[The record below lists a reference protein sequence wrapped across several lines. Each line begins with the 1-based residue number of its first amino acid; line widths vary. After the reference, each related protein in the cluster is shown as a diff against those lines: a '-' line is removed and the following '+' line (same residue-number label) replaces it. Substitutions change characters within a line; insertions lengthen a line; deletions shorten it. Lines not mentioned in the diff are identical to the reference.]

1 MDEVIQARLRLW
13 LRSERAMGL
22 HLLNVPAPAPVEF
35 YDDETQAVVEAEQDE
50 PQVTITASRLAA
62 SIALSQVAPAPIQTA
77 FAAASFD
84 RAFDATVLPR
94 QEKVRVLQE
103 LDEQQVRGCTRCRL
117 CEKRTQT
124 VFGEGDPDAPI
135 FFIGEGPGE
144 TEDRTGRPF
153 VGPAGH
159 KLDEM
164 IGAMGLTRAQV
175 YIANIVKC
183 RPPGNRAP
191 APDETDTCTPYLLRQ
206 IEVVRPKVIVT
217 LGFPATRFITR
228 SNLGITKLRGQWQ
241 SFRGIKV
248 MPTFHP
254 SYILRVYT
262 RETRQAVWSDLQKVM
277 SELGIKP
284 MKQAATSASTA

>member
-1 MDEVIQARLRLW
+1 
-13 LRSERAMGL
+13 
-22 HLLNVPAPAPVEF
+22 
-35 YDDETQAVVEAEQDE
+35 
-50 PQVTITASRLAA
+50 
-62 SIALSQVAPAPIQTA
+62 
-77 FAAASFD
+77 
-84 RAFDATVLPR
+84 
-94 QEKVRVLQE
+94 
-103 LDEQQVRGCTRCRL
+103 
-117 CEKRTQT
+117 
-124 VFGEGDPDAPI
+124 
-135 FFIGEGPGE
+135 
-144 TEDRTGRPF
+144 
-153 VGPAGH
+153 
-159 KLDEM
+159 
-164 IGAMGLTRAQV
+164 MGLTRAQV

>member
-22 HLLNVPAPAPVEF
+22 HLLNVPTPDPVEF
-35 YDDETQAVVEAEQDE
+35 YDDETQAVVEAEHDE
-50 PQVTITASRLAA
+50 PQVTVTASRLAA
-62 SIALSQVAPAPIQTA
+62 SIPLSQIGTAPIQPA

-84 RAFDATVLPR
+84 RAFDATILPR
-94 QEKVRVLQE
+94 QEKLGVLQE

-124 VFGEGDPDAPI
+124 VFGEGDPDAQI

-206 IEVVRPKVIVT
+206 IEVVRPKVIIT

-277 SELGIKP
+277 NELGIKP